1 MTLRVELEELLDVA
15 GRFGTVP
22 MLLTVD
28 DDGRP
33 RAAAVSVSWDGVHAM
48 IRAGRRSL
56 HNAGTRALV
65 SLLWPAP
72 AGERFALLVD
82 GEVVTTE
89 PDEPSEP
96 DEPDVS
102 DVSGG
107 PDGTPGRE
115 TGGEAGG
122 KAGGGVV
129 VVRATSGILHVVTAG
144 TARPRRRPAGTEA
157 EK

>member
-1 MTLRVELEELLDVA
+1 MQVELEKLLEVA
-15 GRFGTVP
+15 GGFGTVP

-33 RAAAVSVSWDGVHAM
+33 RAAAVTVSWDGVHAM
-48 IRAGRRSL
+48 VSAGRRSL
-56 HNAGTRALV
+56 HNAAERSLV

-89 PDEPSEP
+89 PADA
-96 DEPDVS
+96 
-102 DVSGG
+102 GAG
-107 PDGTPGRE
+107 K
-115 TGGEAGG
+115 AGG

-129 VVRATSGILHVVTAG
+129 VVRATSAILHVVA
-144 TARPRRRPAGTEA
+144 ARTSR
-157 EK
+157 

>member
-1 MTLRVELEELLDVA
+1 VSLRVELEKLLEVA

-48 IRAGRRSL
+48 VRVGRRSL
-56 HNAGTRALV
+56 HHAAERSLV

-89 PDEPSEP
+89 PEEPA
-96 DEPDVS
+96 
-102 DVSGG
+102 
-107 PDGTPGRE
+107 
-115 TGGEAGG
+115 GEAGAADSHGGGHG
-122 KAGGGVV
+122 KGDGGGVV
-129 VVRATSGILHVVTAG
+129 VVRATSGILHVVSSAS
-144 TARPRRRPAGTEA
+144 RQRRRPAGNETES
-157 EK
+157 